1 MCVVCECERVSVL
14 CECVRFVVCGKRQ
27 SWMCAPCPCFVLAPA
42 PDPLQGF
49 THGHGRVDLTPKVG
63 TQQTQQEPESA
74 CVRV

>member
-1 MCVVCECERVSVL
+1 MSVYDLLCVANGRAGCVHLVL
-14 CECVRFVVCGKRQ
+14 
-27 SWMCAPCPCFVLAPA
+27 CFVLAPA